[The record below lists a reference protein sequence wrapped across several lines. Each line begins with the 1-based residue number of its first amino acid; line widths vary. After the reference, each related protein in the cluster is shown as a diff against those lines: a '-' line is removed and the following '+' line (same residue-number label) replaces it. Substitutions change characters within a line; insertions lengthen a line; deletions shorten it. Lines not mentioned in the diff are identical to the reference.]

1 MTQTHRKIY
10 HVLGLEES
18 ISSKW
23 YYPRQSTYS
32 TQFLSYYQKYF
43 FTELEQKTLNTYGK
57 IKTPKKPKQSWEGK
71 TELKRSGSLTSNCIT
86 KLLPSK
92 QYGTGTKKQTHTSME
107 QNSKPRNKPTHL
119 WSINVWQRRQEYI
132 MEKWEFLQ

>member
-92 QYGTGTKKQTHTSME
+92 QYGTGTKNRHIHQWSRIVSPE
-107 QNSKPRNKPTHL
+107 INPPTYGQL
-119 WSINVWQRRQEYI
+119 MCDKGGKNI
-132 MEKWEFLQ
+132 